1 MKSITRKKYKQ
12 RRGDKKGTKRR
23 RNNKKKTRVNKKEKK
38 IYKQKGGGSLFDKT
52 LLNEYTDLIK
62 DTYPS
67 KEIKDY
73 TDLYNSGPIDITTAC
88 PTMQVYLKNTLAFGD
103 KKTID
108 IDLIYINYPG
118 TNRICSILIAQYNE
132 CEEFPNVWSIRLICN
147 NDSAVCKNNATIL
160 LGAYCYCLKQ
170 KGFEFGLLELAGSYK
185 NLEGYCSYFKFGF
198 AEPKKL
204 PDFKCKTFSKSSLPM
219 ITELATMTIED
230 IIQTVIQNKKIRAGR
245 EIKKP
250 LICQVKDNKTLQ
262 ETRQTLELNFQ
273 KSLQGYKEVS
283 PSVFEP
289 PIEHTP
295 IVAPIQTRQVSRTL
309 SSITRGFNNEEDD
322 EDDDYLI
329 DESSDMYNRL

>member
-1 MKSITRKKYKQ
+1 MKSITKKYKR

-38 IYKQKGGGSLFDKT
+38 IYKQKGGGSLFDKA
-52 LLNEYTDLIK
+52 LINEYTDLIK

-73 TDLYNSGPIDITTAC
+73 NDLYNSGPIDITTTC
-88 PTMQVYLKNTLAFGD
+88 PTMLQSYLENTLALGD
-103 KKTID
+103 RKIIT

-132 CEEFPNVWSIRLICN
+132 CEEFPNVWSIHLICN
-147 NDSAVCKNNATIL
+147 NDSAVCKNNATVL

-170 KGFEFGLLELAGSYK
+170 KGFEIGLLELSRSYK

-204 PDFKCKTFSKSSLPM
+204 PDFKCKSFSKSSLPM

-273 KSLQGYKEVS
+273 KSLQGYKEIS
-283 PSVFEP
+283 QSVFEP

-309 SSITRGFNNEEDD
+309 SSITRGLNNEEED
-322 EDDDYLI
+322 EDEI
-329 DESSDMYNRL
+329 DELSSEMYNRL

>member
-1 MKSITRKKYKQ
+1 MKSITIKKNKQ

-23 RNNKKKTRVNKKEKK
+23 KTNRKNKRR
-38 IYKQKGGGSLFDKT
+38 IRKQKGGGSLFDKA
-52 LLNEYTDLIK
+52 LINEYTDLIK

-73 TDLYNSGPIDITTAC
+73 TDLYNSGPIDITTTC
-88 PTMQVYLKNTLAFGD
+88 PTMLQSYLENTLTFGD
-103 KKTID
+103 MKIITM
-108 IDLIYINYPG
+108 DLIYINYPG

-160 LGAYCYCLKQ
+160 LGAYCYCLK
-170 KGFEFGLLELAGSYK
+170 KKWFEIGLLELSRSYK

-204 PDFKCKTFSKSSLPM
+204 PDFKCKSFSKSSLPM

-273 KSLQGYKEVS
+273 KSLQGYKEIP

-295 IVAPIQTRQVSRTL
+295 IVAPIQTRQLSRTL
-309 SSITRGFNNEEDD
+309 SSITRGFNNEE
-322 EDDDYLI
+322 EGDDDYLI
-329 DESSDMYNRL
+329 DESSEMYNRL